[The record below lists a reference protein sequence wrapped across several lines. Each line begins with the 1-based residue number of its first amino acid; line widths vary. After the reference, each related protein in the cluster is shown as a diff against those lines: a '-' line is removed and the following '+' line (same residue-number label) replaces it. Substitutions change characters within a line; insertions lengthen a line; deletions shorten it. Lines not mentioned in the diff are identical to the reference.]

1 MNAQTK
7 YLLVLLGL
15 GIIDV
20 FIPVPIVG
28 LILVYVLIQR
38 PPWFR
43 DIVREIY
50 GEA

>member
-7 YLLVLLGL
+7 YLLILLGL

-28 LILVYVLIQR
+28 LILIYVLIQR
-38 PPWFR
+38 PLWFK
-43 DIVREIY
+43 DVVREIY
-50 GEA
+50 GDA

>member
-7 YLLVLLGL
+7 YLLILLGL